1 MIGQIF
7 KKLASRENM
16 IGAIGEENFRNL
28 EELGI
33 SPDPNLSEY
42 LTVMVGE
49 QSYAHWLLCYPKIE
63 DFLT

>member
-1 MIGQIF
+1 
-7 KKLASRENM
+7 M

-28 EELGI
+28 EKLGI
-33 SPDPNLSEY
+33 SPDRNLSEY
-42 LTVMVGE
+42 LTVMIGE